1 MDKKYFRNE
10 TRKRLAILSK
20 EEFNKQCQLIHK
32 RLYQSKEW
40 LQSKC
45 VAITISKSLEI
56 DTISVIEQ
64 AWMEGKRVA
73 VPKCNPQDKTM
84 TFRFLTDFGQL
95 EKVYNDLNEPI
106 EDVTEA
112 ALKDELDLII
122 VPGIAYDRLGYRIGF
137 GGGYY
142 DRFLQNYNGA
152 TVSLLLQ
159 EQLYDHLPYESFDQ
173 PVQKLILPNGVFSIY
188 D

>member
-1 MDKKYFRNE
+1 MDKKNFRNE
-10 TRKRLAILSK
+10 TRKKLAILSK
-20 EEFNKQCQLIHK
+20 EDFNKQCQYIHK

-40 LQSKC
+40 IQSKC
-45 VAITISKSLEI
+45 IAITISNELEI
-56 DTISVIEQ
+56 DTIPVIKQ
-64 AWMEGKRVA
+64 AWIEGKRVA
-73 VPKCNPQDKTM
+73 VPKCHPKDKTM

-95 EKVYNDLNEPI
+95 EKVYNDLHEPI
-106 EDVTEA
+106 EDETEV
-112 ALKDELDLII
+112 ALKDELDLLI

-142 DRFLQNYNGA
+142 DRFLQNYNGI

-159 EQLYDHLPYESFDQ
+159 EQLYDQLPHESFDQ